1 MKLFVVT
8 GMSGAGKTMAIRF
21 LEDSGYFVV
30 DNMPPAFLPK
40 FAELCLVSGGKL
52 DKAAIVCDSRV
63 GNFFG
68 GLKEALSE
76 LDEKD
81 IEYEIMFFEADDNT
95 LIRRYKETRRKHPLQ
110 QNGKS
115 LVQAIDDER
124 EMLKDI
130 RKLADVKIDTTDTK
144 PKMLLEKLKKVFLDD
159 GQKSEMKLSIISFGF
174 KYGIPLD
181 ADIVFDVRFL
191 PNPFYIPELKEHNGT
206 EACVSD
212 YVMSFK
218 AAQVFYQKLS
228 DIIAYLLPLYAED
241 SRASLV
247 IAIGCTGGQHRSV
260 TIAEKLYRDFGKKYN
275 AEVEHRD
282 YLKSLNA

>member
-1 MKLFVVT
+1 MKFVILT
-8 GMSGAGKTMAIRF
+8 GMSGAGKSLAAKA
-21 LEDSGYFVV
+21 LEDVGFFCI
-30 DNMPPAFLPK
+30 DNMPTALILKLLELKDDFFMHNKKVACVVDIRNGKDFTRLLSAIGEMRKESHCKVIFLDAQDK
-40 FAELCLVSGGKL
+40 VLL
-52 DKAAIVCDSRV
+52 D
-63 GNFFG
+63 
-68 GLKEALSE
+68 
-76 LDEKD
+76 
-81 IEYEIMFFEADDNT
+81 
-95 LIRRYKETRRKHPLQ
+95 RYKETRRKHPLQ

-144 PKMLLEKLKKVFLDD
+144 PKMLLEKLKKVFLDV
-159 GQKSEMKLSIISFGF
+159 GQKSEMKLNIISFGF

-228 DIIAYLLPLYAED
+228 DIIDYLLPLYAED

>member
-1 MKLFVVT
+1 MKLFVIT
-8 GMSGAGKTMAIRF
+8 GMSGAGKTTAIRF
-21 LEDSGYFVV
+21 LEDSGFFVV
-30 DNMPPAFLPK
+30 DNIPPAFLTK

-76 LDEKD
+76 LDESG
-81 IEYEIMFFEADDNT
+81 INYEILFFEADDNT

-110 QNGKS
+110 GDKT
-115 LVQAIDDER
+115 LVQAINDER
-124 EMLKDI
+124 SMMKDI
-130 RKLADVKIDTTDTK
+130 RELADEIIDTTNTA
-144 PKMLLEKLKKVFLDD
+144 PKLLIQKLKEVFLVDS
-159 GQKSEMKLSIISFGF
+159 QNTEMKVNIISFGF

-181 ADIVFDVRFL
+181 ADLVFDVRFL

-218 AAQVFYQKLS
+218 EAQDFYARLI
-228 DIIAYLLPLYAED
+228 DMIEYLLPLYAED
-241 SRASLV
+241 SRATLV
-247 IAIGCTGGQHRSV
+247 IAVGCTGGQHRSV
-260 TIAEKLYRDFGKKYN
+260 TIAEKLYKDLSKKYN
-275 AEVEHRD
+275 AMIEHRD
-282 YLKSLNA
+282 YLKSLS